1 MRQIS
6 SAMAFDALF
15 LYPSADRTIGP
26 CLAQHGE
33 FARAAIDF
41 LRDHLPPNG
50 ALCDAGA
57 NIGTVSIPLAKM
69 LPGLS
74 ASPSSPNCRSTGSS

>member
-6 SAMAFDALF
+6 SAIAFDALF
-15 LYPSADRTIGP
+15 LYPSADRAIGP
-26 CLAQHGE
+26 CLSQYGE
-33 FARAAIDF
+33 FARAEIDF

-57 NIGTVSIPLAKM
+57 NIGTVSIPLAKTVA
-69 LPGLS
+69 GFRS
-74 ASPSSPNCRSTGSS
+74 SPSSRSCRSTGSS